1 MVEGR
6 KARDPELL
14 DAIDKF
20 ERVPFEGRVW
30 RVVRATRDALQAS
43 RVGARWDPAL
53 FDVLYTSLE
62 RAGAMEEI
70 YFHLSRQPVFPDV
83 AFQIHQI
90 RIRGRRFLNVSEL
103 EMLAKLGVDIST
115 FTSFD
120 YARTQAIG
128 DAAFFLGFDGLIVPS
143 ARSKARN
150 LVIFFDRVEPGD
162 IEVERSEMIS
172 WKAWLDTR

>member
-1 MVEGR
+1 MALDR
-6 KARDPELL
+6 KARDIELL

-20 ERVPFEGRVW
+20 DRVPFDGKVW

-53 FDVLYTSLE
+53 FDVLYTSLD
-62 RAGAMEEI
+62 RNGAMDEI
-70 YFHLSRQPVFPDV
+70 YFHLSRQPIFPDV
-83 AFQIHQI
+83 AFQLH
-90 RIRGRRFLNVSEL
+90 RVRVRGNRFLNISE
-103 EMLAKLGVDIST
+103 MDILARLGVNLAR

-143 ARSKARN
+143 ARSKATN
-150 LVIFFDRVEPGD
+150 LVIFADRIEPDDIKVEH
-162 IEVERSEMIS
+162 SELIS
-172 WKAWLDTR
+172 WKAWLESR

>member
-1 MVEGR
+1 MIQDR
-6 KARDPELL
+6 KARDIELL

-20 ERVPFEGRVW
+20 DRVPFDGKVW
-30 RVVRATRDALQAS
+30 RIVRATRDALQAS

-53 FDVLYTSLE
+53 FDVLYTSLD
-62 RAGAMEEI
+62 RNGALEEI

-83 AFQIHQI
+83 AFQLH
-90 RIRGRRFLNVSEL
+90 RLRVRGSHFLNISEMEVL
-103 EMLAKLGVDIST
+103 GRLGVDLSK

-120 YARTQAIG
+120 YTRTQAIG

-150 LVIFFDRVEPGD
+150 LVIFSDRIEPDD
-162 IEVERSEMIS
+162 IEVEHSELIS
-172 WKAWLDTR
+172 WKVWLESS